1 MLAVA
6 RRLQGLLTRKE
17 LVSVFVMIFIAD
29 VVVGVFSPTFSLYAT
44 SLGASLTLVGLLSS
58 LAGLTRILSSVPI
71 GLLSDAK
78 GRKGVLVSG
87 MLLLSISSYLYTV
100 VRDPYLL
107 LPIRMIYGIV
117 ITSTFFIGMAYAGDK
132 AVKADLGLVSGVYT
146 SCMGLGFTIG
156 SGLGGK
162 MAAEFGYIT
171 TFRVAAMGGLVGAL
185 IAWWGLE
192 ASPKRGTVQMRALPP
207 GMKLGLLVKE
217 PQLFAA
223 SLGYMLT
230 ILMFDATIV
239 NFFPL
244 YAKSLLIS
252 QAAIGSMFA
261 IRALASTSVRLPTGV
276 LTSRIPSKRLM
287 VIALFLG
294 MVMLFSISCLTQPIP
309 LTMVLVGEG
318 VCFGIFL
325 TSGQSFINEH
335 FGESDR
341 GTAMGVYSTAGSIS
355 AAAGP
360 FVLGAVADL
369 WGLRSVFWLT
379 GAIVLMGIVVFLYTS
394 SRSDSARPLCQEDQR
409 P

>member
-1 MLAVA
+1 MLAVS

-17 LVSVFVMIFIAD
+17 LVSVFIMIFIAD

-58 LAGLTRILSSVPI
+58 VAGLTRIVSSVPI
-71 GLLSDAK
+71 GMLSDAK
-78 GRKGVLVSG
+78 GRKGVLVTG
-87 MLLLSISSYLYTV
+87 MLLLAISSYLYTI

-107 LPIRMIYGIV
+107 LPIRMIHGIV

-132 AVKADLGLVSGVYT
+132 VEKADLGLVSGIYT
-146 SCMGLGFTIG
+146 SCMGLGFTLG
-156 SGLGGK
+156 SAVGGK
-162 MAAEFGYIT
+162 MAAELGYVT
-171 TFRVAAMGGLVGAL
+171 TFRVAATWALAGAL
-185 IAWWGLE
+185 LAGWGLE
-192 ASPKRGTVQMRALPP
+192 ASSERGVPRMRALPP
-207 GMKLGLLVKE
+207 GMKLGLLAKE

-252 QAAIGSMFA
+252 QATIGSMFA

-276 LTSRIPSKRLM
+276 LTCRIPSKHLM

-294 MVMLFSISCLTQPIP
+294 MVMLFSISYLTRPIP
-309 LTMVLVGEG
+309 LTVVLVGEG

-360 FVLGAVADL
+360 FLLGAVADV

-379 GAIVLMGIVVFLYTS
+379 GAIVLVGIGGFLYTS
-394 SRSDSARPLCQEDQR
+394 SRSDSARPLCQED
-409 P
+409 

>member
-1 MLAVA
+1 MLLAVTK
-6 RRLQGLLTRKE
+6 RLQGLLTRKE
-17 LVSVFVMIFIAD
+17 LASVFVMIFIAD

-44 SLGASLTLVGLLSS
+44 GLGASMTLVGVLSS
-58 LAGLTRILSSVPI
+58 VAGLTRILSSVPI

-87 MLLLSISSYLYTV
+87 MLLLATSSYLYTV
-100 VRDPYLL
+100 VHDPYLL

-132 AVKADLGLVSGVYT
+132 VAKADLGLTSGIYT
-146 SCMGLGFTIG
+146 SCMGLGFTLG

-162 MAAEFGYIT
+162 MAAEFGYVL
-171 TFRVAAMGGLVGAL
+171 TFRVAAMAALAGAI

-192 ASPKRGTVQMRALPP
+192 ASPKRGTLQMRALPP

-252 QAAIGSMFA
+252 QATIGSMFA

-287 VIALFLG
+287 LIALFLG
-294 MVMLFSISCLTQPIP
+294 MIMLFSIGFLTQPIP

-341 GTAMGVYSTAGSIS
+341 GTAMGVYSTTGSIS
-355 AAAGP
+355 ATAGP
-360 FVLGAVADL
+360 FVLGAIADL
-369 WGLRSVFWLT
+369 WGVRSVFWLT
-379 GAIVLMGIVVFLYTS
+379 GTLVLVGIGVFLYTS
-394 SRSDSARPLCQEDQR
+394 SRVGPARVRQT
-409 P
+409 